1 MSACRTRICLIAL
14 SGLLLC
20 ASMLTADVVVFKN
33 GSQLSCKGF
42 TVVGDKVV
50 LTLPNGNEVS
60 YKTSDV
66 DFSKTDE
73 LNKLGKQTNVRVLE
87 GREARNLMENEQ
99 IGRPSDEKR
108 FNELISTRTLAL
120 PEPQTRNAGSSTT
133 AGPILTPAGFLNLAS
148 LPKRPF
154 DDVQVGAELLSNLR
168 SQGFEAVR
176 VYQGSKSKR
185 ALAEIFVASEAS
197 VFKAMKDTANALIQ
211 IDQRFPK
218 KVEAIELLLLGEG
231 GVLAGQFTLT
241 PELAGQL
248 VSGRIEPNAFFVRF
262 VEF

>member
-1 MSACRTRICLIAL
+1 MSTRLKRNCWLAL
-14 SGLLLC
+14 SGLMLC
-20 ASMLTADVVVFKN
+20 ASTLSADVVVFKN
-33 GSQLSCKGF
+33 GSQLSCKGYR
-42 TVVGDKVV
+42 VAGDKLV

-60 YKTSDV
+60 YKTAEV
-66 DFSKTDE
+66 DFAKTDE
-73 LNKLGKQTNVRVLE
+73 INKLGKQTNVRVLE
-87 GREARNLMENEQ
+87 GRESRNLVENETVAN
-99 IGRPSDEKR
+99 PSDEKR
-108 FNELISTRTLAL
+108 FTELISTRSLAL
-120 PEPQTRNAGSSTT
+120 PEARTRSSESQGN
-133 AGPILTPAGFLNLAS
+133 AGPILTPAGFLNFSS

-176 VYQGSKSKR
+176 VYQGSKPKR
-185 ALAEIFVASEAS
+185 ALAEIFVGSEAS

-218 KVEAIELLLLGEG
+218 KVEAVELLLLADG
-231 GVLAGQFTLT
+231 GMLAGQFTLT
-241 PELAGQL
+241 PDLASQL